1 MEKVSEDLENLCIP
15 MIYSSIAYL
24 KNFRYYE
31 DAPTL
36 F

>member
-15 MIYSSIAYL
+15 IIYSSIV